1 MTAYCYIIRFL
12 ARTALVVI
20 IGIAGFGI
28 LFGVVSQASAQA
40 DPEASEEYDQDPW
53 EPFNESNFE
62 FNRKVD
68 LYALKPIATGYDA
81 VLPDLVQTSI
91 KNAIKNLGVVR
102 RLVNNLLQL
111 KFDGAGRELLRFTI
125 NSTIGIV
132 GIFDVARDGM
142 GIKESDEDTGQTL
155 GFYGVGPGPYLV
167 LPLLPPMNVRDGLGS
182 IVDRAMNPI
191 NYLIPFAANAD
202 PGTTAGG
209 PIGITVTD
217 AIKQR
222 SLNLET
228 FEGIEEAV
236 IDLYSAVR
244 NGYQQKREAKIKE

>member
-111 KFDGAGRELLRFTI
+111 KFSGAGREVIRFAI
-125 NSTIGIV
+125 NSTIGIG
-132 GIFDVARDGM
+132 GIFDVARAGM

-167 LPLLPPMNVRDGLGS
+167 LPFLPVTTFRDGFGS
-182 IVDRAMNPI
+182 LVDQALNPLNYIFPIIV
-191 NYLIPFAANAD
+191 
-202 PGTTAGG
+202 GVSGVTAG
-209 PIGITVTD
+209 IYATD
-217 AIKQR
+217 SLNER
-222 SLNLET
+222 SLNLDK
-228 FEGIEEAV
+228 FERVEDTV
-236 IDLYSAVR
+236 IDLYGAVR
-244 NGYQQKREAKIKE
+244 NAYLQRRAADIKN

>member
-1 MTAYCYIIRFL
+1 MTAYSYIIRFL

-40 DPEASEEYDQDPW
+40 NPEASEEYDQDPW

-111 KFDGAGRELLRFTI
+111 KFSGAGREVIRFAI

-155 GFYGVGPGPYLV
+155 GFYGVGPGPYLI
-167 LPLLPPMNVRDGLGS
+167 LPFLPVTTVRDGFGS
-182 IVDRAMNPI
+182 LVDQALNPLNYIFPIIV
-191 NYLIPFAANAD
+191 
-202 PGTTAGG
+202 GVSGVTAG
-209 PIGITVTD
+209 IYATD
-217 AIKQR
+217 SLNER
-222 SLNLET
+222 SLNLDK
-228 FEGIEEAV
+228 FERVEDTV
-236 IDLYSAVR
+236 IDLYGAVR
-244 NGYQQKREAKIKE
+244 NAYLQRRAADIKN

>member
-40 DPEASEEYDQDPW
+40 NPEASEEYDQDPW

-102 RLVNNLLQL
+102 RLVNNLFQL
-111 KFDGAGRELLRFTI
+111 KFSGAGREVIRFAI

-167 LPLLPPMNVRDGLGS
+167 LPFLPVTTVRDGFGS
-182 IVDRAMNPI
+182 LVDQALNPLNYIFPIVVGVN
-191 NYLIPFAANAD
+191 
-202 PGTTAGG
+202 GVTAG
-209 PIGITVTD
+209 IYATD
-217 AIKQR
+217 SLNER
-222 SLNLET
+222 SLNLDK
-228 FEGIEEAV
+228 FERVEDTV
-236 IDLYSAVR
+236 IDLYGAVR
-244 NGYQQKREAKIKE
+244 NAYLQRRAADIKN

>member
-1 MTAYCYIIRFL
+1 MTTYCYIIRFL
-12 ARTALVVI
+12 GRIALVVI

-111 KFDGAGRELLRFTI
+111 KFSGAGREVIRFAI

-167 LPLLPPMNVRDGLGS
+167 LPFLPVTTVRDGFGS
-182 IVDRAMNPI
+182 LVDQALNPLNYIFPIIV
-191 NYLIPFAANAD
+191 
-202 PGTTAGG
+202 GVSGVTAG
-209 PIGITVTD
+209 IYATD
-217 AIKQR
+217 SLNER
-222 SLNLET
+222 SLNLDK
-228 FEGIEEAV
+228 FERVEDTV
-236 IDLYSAVR
+236 IDLYGAVR
-244 NGYQQKREAKIKE
+244 NAYLQRRAADIKN